1 MKSTLIPV
9 EKIVEL
15 VSDPFDRWNTN
26 AKVTR
31 EMIQEALLDGS
42 YALAD
47 ESFSHGKDQRDK
59 SALWHARRI
68 ANLIKNGWSHA
79 IDIDV
84 GIPFLGFRPFL
95 VTDGMHRL
103 CAAIITGEAVIK
115 AQVSGDIDYAFEL
128 FGVDCAL

>member
-1 MKSTLIPV
+1 MKFTLIPV
-9 EKIVEL
+9 AKLVEL
-15 VSDPFDRWNTN
+15 VPDPFDRWNTSGT
-26 AKVTR
+26 VTR
-31 EMIQEALLDGS
+31 EMVQEALLDGS

-68 ANLIKNGWSHA
+68 ANLIKNGWSQA
-79 IDIDV
+79 IDLDV
-84 GIPFLGFRPFL
+84 GIPSLRFHPFV

-103 CAAIITGEAVIK
+103 CAAIITGETVIK
-115 AQVSGDIDYAFEL
+115 AEVSGDIDYAFEL